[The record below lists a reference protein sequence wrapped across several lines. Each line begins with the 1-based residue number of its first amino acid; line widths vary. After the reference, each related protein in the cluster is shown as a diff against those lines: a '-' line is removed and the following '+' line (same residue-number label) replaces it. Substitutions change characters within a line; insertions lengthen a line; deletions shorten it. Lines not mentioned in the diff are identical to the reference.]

1 MDLNEE
7 RSKGSLTIIRKSEVA
22 NSFKQY
28 NIYVDGRRSAYIYND
43 GVVSLKLN
51 EGKHEVYI
59 SVDFYKTEKL
69 IVDIKNSER
78 TFLSVGK
85 NDRKVLIGIGLKVID
100 IEGLTSGSKVYS
112 DNELYTIVVDTIL
125 SQQVAETKDQALN
138 RLKKKSIFYGLVFGI
153 GTAVPFGNFNL
164 RSLESNLLG
173 GIIGGVIFGYLT
185 YRIGKRV
192 YMNWAK
198 TQK

>member
-7 RSKGSLTIIRKSEVA
+7 RNKGSLTIIRKSEVA

-85 NDRKVLIGIGLKVID
+85 NDRKILIGIGLKVID

-112 DNELYTIVVDTIL
+112 DNELYSIVVDTIL
-125 SQQVAETKDQALN
+125 SQQVVETKDQALN
-138 RLKKKSIFYGLVFGI
+138 RLKKKSVFYGLVFGI

-164 RSLESNLLG
+164 RSLESNLF
-173 GIIGGVIFGYLT
+173 GGVVGGLIFGYLT

-198 TQK
+198 SQK

>member
-7 RSKGSLTIIRKSEVA
+7 RNKGSLTIIRKSEVA

-51 EGKHEVYI
+51 EGNYEVYI

-69 IVDIKNSER
+69 IVDIKNRER

-85 NDRKVLIGIGLKVID
+85 NNRKILIGIGLKVID
-100 IEGLTSGSKVYS
+100 IEGLTSGDKVYS
-112 DNELYTIVVDTIL
+112 DNELYSIVVDTIL
-125 SQQVAETKDQALN
+125 SQHVSENKEQALN
-138 RLKKKSIFYGLVFGI
+138 RLKKKSVFYGLVFGI

-173 GIIGGVIFGYLT
+173 GIIGGLIFGYLT

-198 TQK
+198 SEK

>member
-138 RLKKKSIFYGLVFGI
+138 RLKKKSVFYGLVFGI

-164 RSLESNLLG
+164 RSLEANLF
-173 GIIGGVIFGYLT
+173 GGVMGGLIFGYLT

>member
-7 RSKGSLTIIRKSEVA
+7 RNKGSLTIIRKSEVA

-85 NDRKVLIGIGLKVID
+85 NDRKILIGIGLKVID

-112 DNELYTIVVDTIL
+112 DNELYSIVVDTIL
-125 SQQVAETKDQALN
+125 SQQVVETKDQALN
-138 RLKKKSIFYGLVFGI
+138 RLKKKSVFYGLVFGI

-164 RSLESNLLG
+164 RSLESNLF
-173 GIIGGVIFGYLT
+173 GGVVGGLIFGYLT

>member
-85 NDRKVLIGIGLKVID
+85 NDRKILIGIGLKVID

-112 DNELYTIVVDTIL
+112 DNELYSIVVDTIL
-125 SQQVAETKDQALN
+125 SQQVVETKDQALN
-138 RLKKKSIFYGLVFGI
+138 RLKKKSVFYGLVFGI

-164 RSLESNLLG
+164 RSLEANLF
-173 GIIGGVIFGYLT
+173 GGVMGGLIFGYLT